1 MHFTCEISKEMTTD
15 VVVIGGGTAGVFA
28 AISAA
33 RSGIKTILIE
43 KNSMLGGT
51 MTAAGVNYPGLFFA
65 WGKQIIGGP
74 CWESIERTVALGG
87 AVLPKISFRPERH
100 WHEQIKLNPF
110 VYTTVLFQMC
120 AEAGV
125 HIISNAMLSYA
136 EEKQEG
142 VSVIVTTKDGMVAID
157 ASVAIDAT
165 GDATLCQFVG
175 FDMLKSSTQQP
186 ATLQNH
192 ISGYALEEEIFE
204 RVKENF
210 DKLKLPSHITSS
222 NLIGYLK
229 QNRINMHIPCVDAD
243 TAEGRTQLEKNAL
256 NATMQVV
263 SFLKSVEGLENLTV
277 DTMALE
283 TGVRETKRIVGKHIV
298 TAEEYISGYS
308 YPDSVCYAFYPI
320 DLHVEK
326 GIEQHFH
333 AENVVSK
340 VPYRAL
346 IPKNSHRI
354 LCAGRC
360 VSSDTYA
367 NSALRVEAICMAMGQ
382 AVGCAASVML
392 KEGADAA
399 DITYQG
405 LCLALCSIGAI
416 IPNETLF

>member
-1 MHFTCEISKEMTTD
+1 MHFTCEISKQMTAD
-15 VVVIGGGTAGVFA
+15 VVVVGGGTAGVFA

-33 RSGIKTILIE
+33 KSGCKTVLIE

-51 MTAAGVNYPGLFFA
+51 MTAAGVNFPGLFFA
-65 WGKQIIGGP
+65 WGKQIISGP

-87 AVLPKISFRPERH
+87 ATLPHISFHPKHH

-120 AEAGV
+120 EEAGV
-125 HIISNAMLSYA
+125 HVICNAMISYA
-136 EEKQEG
+136 SEEQNG
-142 VSVIVTTKDGMVAID
+142 VRCVVTTKDGLVAIR

-165 GDATLCQFVG
+165 GDATLCQLVG
-175 FDMLKSSTQQP
+175 FDMLKSQTQQP

-192 ISGYALEEEIFE
+192 ISGYVAHEEIFE
-204 RVKENF
+204 RVKQSF
-210 DKLKLPSHITSS
+210 APTKLPSHITADD
-222 NLIGYLK
+222 LIGYLK
-229 QNRINMHIPCVDAD
+229 RNKINMHVACVDAD

-256 NATMQVV
+256 YEMMKVV
-263 SFLKSVEGLENLTV
+263 CFLKEIEGLEKLTV
-277 DTMALE
+277 DSIALE

-298 TAEEYISGYS
+298 TAEEYINGYT

-326 GIEQHFH
+326 GIEQRFH
-333 AENVVSK
+333 EENVVSK

-346 IPKNSHRI
+346 IPQKSHRI

-367 NSALRVEAICMAMGQ
+367 NSALRVEAVCMATGQ
-382 AVGCAASVML
+382 VSGAAASVMIR
-392 KEGADAA
+392 EGVDAA
-399 DITYQG
+399 DITYQ
-405 LCLALCSIGAI
+405 ALCTTLHSMGAI
-416 IPNETLF
+416 VPNEVL